1 MYDERSTPESYNY
14 GYTSTTDPYHPSLS
28 HSLTPSPSP
37 SPPPLPTYPPS
48 LFCRAKY
55 PYTAQDASAL
65 TFTTGSII
73 EVLTRQES
81 GWWDGMLG
89 DERGWFPSNYVEV
102 ISEEEAEREW
112 GEREREMER
121 EMEVQGEMEM
131 GREWGEREGWEG
143 EVDMGHALIS
153 ASASSSSSS
162 ATDEWLAQAL
172 SSGSKSGSGS
182 REREGRRERGRERER
197 ESASDFW
204 MPQVASN
211 GQIFYINTKTGEQSR
226 DLPLEAEDVGV
237 DDDDDE
243 EEDEEGYY
251 HHHHQEGE
259 SVNGEYGEGEG
270 ENGSGN
276 LTSMFGPNSHSHL
289 HPNAHTPSS
298 YPSTPEPW
306 IKRLADDGLSYY
318 YLNTLDGSVQW
329 DRPSPVPGS
338 VSLSSSSSGSGF
350 SGGYSEGYSAN
361 TPTTA
366 VPRRR
371 GREGSLETETET
383 ETITDVDISNHSHPS
398 SSEGTFIEL
407 DHNPNPNPNHST
419 KSIVQPHLTLPSSLP
434 SPLLQSQS
442 QSQLKLSSHLK
453 LSSQLSSQLRAGLV
467 PPPPTGDHP
476 MEMIRRAREAIE
488 GVVRRLSFISTS
500 IPTSGFTSSFTST
513 PIPTSTLIHTL
524 IEHVILTLRN
534 LLYICS
540 SGSGSGTGGDRGL
553 DLLDMGIVKGGKAV
567 LDQYQD
573 QSSLVSNSNSNS
585 NLKSTNHST
594 SNPLK
599 PAQRKLTATL
609 SRLVLSARAVEYED
623 GDGDGDVNGSGDGG
637 GDTTQSTTQNTTQ
650 SSIQTTPQTRET
662 LDRIRGDAIEL
673 GKALDGYAK
682 EVERVFGFG
691 DGEGGFGDGAVGSV
705 GTIGTEGTIGSLGTT
720 GSTGTT
726 RRKRL
731 YAVFDPAG
739 LGLGMLGAG
748 RAGDWLGFGLD
759 QWEGLWEGLGEGYSW
774 EGEGEGDRE

>member
-14 GYTSTTDPYHPSLS
+14 GYTSTTDPYHPSQS

-131 GREWGEREGWEG
+131 GREWGEREGWER

-172 SSGSKSGSGS
+172 SSGSKSGS

-237 DDDDDE
+237 DDDE
-243 EEDEEGYY
+243 EEEEEGYY

-259 SVNGEYGEGEG
+259 RVNGEYGEGEG

-276 LTSMFGPNSHSHL
+276 PTSMFGSNSHSHL

-329 DRPSPVPGS
+329 DRPSPVPG
-338 VSLSSSSSGSGF
+338 F
-350 SGGYSEGYSAN
+350 SEGYSAN

-383 ETITDVDISNHSHPS
+383 MTITDVDISNHSHPS

-407 DHNPNPNPNHST
+407 DPNPNPNTNPNHST
-419 KSIVQPHLTLPSSLP
+419 KSLSQPHLTLPSSLP
-434 SPLLQSQS
+434 SPLL

-467 PPPPTGDHP
+467 PPPLTGDHP

-488 GVVRRLSFISTS
+488 GVVRRLSFTSTS
-500 IPTSGFTSSFTST
+500 IPTSGFTSTFTST

-540 SGSGSGTGGDRGL
+540 SGSGSGSGTGTGTGGDRGL

-567 LDQYQD
+567 LDRFLD
-573 QSSLVSNSNSNS
+573 QSSLVSELNS
-585 NLKSTNHST
+585 NLNLKATNNSKTTNNST
-594 SNPLK
+594 STSTPTSNPNPNPLK

-623 GDGDGDVNGSGDGG
+623 GDGDGEVDVNGDGG
-637 GDTTQSTTQNTTQ
+637 GDTTQNTIQSSPQ

-691 DGEGGFGDGAVGSV
+691 DGGDVGS
-705 GTIGTEGTIGSLGTT
+705 II

-748 RAGDWLGFGLD
+748 RAG
-759 QWEGLWEGLGEGYSW
+759 
-774 EGEGEGDRE
+774 